1 MREESETEA
10 GLRLTSACCVAY
22 ILSSYGVR
30 IAKPTCAT
38 LMQALLLKPD
48 IASQKCPD
56 YDQLLDV
63 YLVSEQWRRCVFS
76 SCSCCIG

>member
-10 GLRLTSACCVAY
+10 GLRLASACCVAY

-30 IAKPTCAT
+30 IAKHMCAT

-48 IASQKCPD
+48 ITSQKCPD

-63 YLVSEQWRRCVFS
+63 YLVSEQWRRSVFTF
-76 SCSCCIG
+76 CSYCTA